1 MGVHAPRAPIS
12 MGLRDTQLMF
22 SLRIMMPTSWVRAGT
37 ITEIVG
43 ELSSGRTSL
52 MTACLRDVTAAG
64 GMAALVDADVPSIPR
79 PPRARASCSH
89 ICCGTLWR
97 ASRGRAGRDGLLARC
112 PGWALVALDA
122 GETSPRVSLGAA
134 FRLRQAARRAGVALL
149 LVGRRRVAGAG
160 ATLAVRTRRD
170 ALAWAGSRRA
180 PTRLAGMSTR
190 VQVLRNQ
197 GASPSAVFGAPPG
210 AMEEQQWWTA

>member
-1 MGVHAPRAPIS
+1 
-12 MGLRDTQLMF
+12 MF
-22 SLRIMMPTSWVRAGT
+22 SLRTMTSTSWVRAGV

-64 GMAALVDADVPSIPR
+64 GMAALVDADGAFDP
-79 PPRARASCSH
+79 AS
-89 ICCGTLWR
+89 
-97 ASRGRAGRDGLLARC
+97 ADRAGAVLSHLLWVRCGGRRDAALAATDLLARC

-122 GETSPRVSLGAA
+122 GETPPRVSLGAA
-134 FRLRQAARRAGVALL
+134 FRLRQAARRSGVALL

-160 ATLAVRTRRD
+160 ATLAVCTRRD
-170 ALAWAGSRRA
+170 ALAWAGPRRV

-197 GASPSAVFGAPPG
+197 GAFPSAVFGAPPA

>member
-1 MGVHAPRAPIS
+1 
-12 MGLRDTQLMF
+12 MGLLATQLMF
-22 SLRIMMPTSWVRAGT
+22 SLRIMTATSWVRAGT

-64 GMAALVDADVPSIPR
+64 GMAALVDADGAFDPASA
-79 PPRARASCSH
+79 ARAGVVLAH
-89 ICCGTLWR
+89 LLWVRCG
-97 ASRGRAGRDGLLARC
+97 GRREAALAATDLLARC

-122 GETSPRVSLGAA
+122 GETPPRVSLGAA

-170 ALAWAGSRRA
+170 ALAWAGSRHA

-197 GASPSAVFGAPPG
+197 GASPSAVFGALPG